1 MVREKISDIVEKN
14 IIKAIIK
21 GQHPPGSVLPSEREL
36 AISNQ
41 VGRPTVREAMQRLE
55 RDGWIT
61 VRQGHPSIVNDYWK
75 TGNLMTLINVFHH
88 QEVADDFIV
97 YLLEL
102 RISLAP
108 TYMKEAVTHHQAK
121 LVALFSNLEDM
132 EDETHTYASFDWE
145 LQKKVASLAS
155 NPIYLLIL
163 NSFDQFYVDLAS
175 KYFSYKENRLASLQF
190 YHLILQAALKG
201 DSEEAELI
209 ARKSL
214 QKSLELWKLKCN

>member
-1 MVREKISDIVEKN
+1 MTREKISDIVEKN
-14 IIKAIIK
+14 IIKAIVK
-21 GQHPPGSVLPSEREL
+21 GQYSPGAVLPSEREL
-36 AISNQ
+36 AIRNQ

-61 VRQGHPSIVNDYWK
+61 VRKGHPSIVNDYWK

-88 QEVADDFIV
+88 QEVAEDFIV

-108 TYMKEAVTHHQAK
+108 TYMKDAVTHHQAK
-121 LVALFSNLEDM
+121 LVALHSNLEDIQ
-132 EDETHTYASFDWE
+132 DDAHAYASFDWQ
-145 LQKKVASLAS
+145 LQKNIASLAS

-163 NSFDQFYVDLAS
+163 NSFDRFYVDLAS

-190 YHLILQAALKG
+190 YQLILQAALKG
-201 DSEEAELI
+201 DAEEAESI
-209 ARKSL
+209 TRKSL
-214 QKSLELWKLKCN
+214 QKSLELWKLKCK